1 MKIVEIRLSPAA
13 MAGIGGGGGTSSS
26 NSNSSSS
33 ASSHQAP
40 KILLAK
46 PALVT
51 AAKYNRGPGGAG
63 GGGGGADDGASSLRN
78 RLPSVG
84 FLNLLSESWDFHTDR
99 FLPFLTDNTDF
110 TVIGV
115 IGPAGVGKSTI
126 MNEIYGFDGTSPGM
140 LPPFPIE
147 AVETKAMAKHCTV
160 GIEPRITSE
169 RIILLDTQPVYSP
182 SVLAEMIRPD
192 GSSTISVLGGE
203 PLPAELAHEL
213 MSIQLGV
220 LLTSICHIILVVSE
234 GVHDN
239 NMWHLM
245 ATVDLLKHS
254 IPDPSSLSLSH
265 PQSSN
270 LGSDKEIKD
279 KIQEVAEEYMAS
291 PVFVHTK
298 LHEQDMAP
306 HYFLKIKKGLNQ
318 YFSSTSFNKQKH
330 QNGSKENNVMPK
342 RSLDDDSD
350 PASLKLFFIPSK
362 SNTESPGD
370 QYESYYSSL
379 SKLRDQVLS
388 MSGPSFSR
396 TVSERDWL
404 KNSGKIWE
412 LVKNS
417 STISDYCRTLQN
429 SAYSG
434 DRYHLVPN

>member
-1 MKIVEIRLSPAA
+1 
-13 MAGIGGGGGTSSS
+13 MAGNGGGNNSS
-26 NSNSSSS
+26 NSNPPSSSS
-33 ASSHQAP
+33 PASHHHNHQAP

-51 AAKYNRGPGGAG
+51 AAKYNRGPSGT
-63 GGGGGADDGASSLRN
+63 GADDSPASIRSRVS
-78 RLPSVG
+78 SVG
-84 FLNLLSESWDFHTDR
+84 FLNLLSESWDLHTDR

-115 IGPAGVGKSTI
+115 IGPPGVGKSTI
-126 MNEIYGFDGTSPGM
+126 MNEIYGFDPSSSGM
-140 LPPFPIE
+140 LPPFSIE
-147 AVETKAMAKHCTV
+147 SLETKAMAKHCTV

-169 RIILLDTQPVYSP
+169 RIILLDSQPVFSP

-192 GSSTISVLGGE
+192 GLSTVSIFGGGE
-203 PLPAELAHEL
+203 PLPAEMAHEL

-220 LLTSICHIILVVSE
+220 LLSSICHIILVVSE

-239 NMWHLM
+239 NMWRLM
-245 ATVDLLKHS
+245 ATVDLLKHN

-270 LGSDKEIKD
+270 LGSDKDIKD
-279 KIQEVAEEYMAS
+279 KIQEVGEEYMAT

-306 HYFLKIKKGLNQ
+306 HYIVQVNKALNQ
-318 YFSSTSFNKQKH
+318 YFRSSSFNKQK
-330 QNGSKENNVMPK
+330 QPNASKENTLV
-342 RSLDDDSD
+342 SESTDSDSD
-350 PASLKLFFIPSK
+350 PAPLKSFFIPSK
-362 SNTESPGD
+362 SNADYPGT
-370 QYESYYSSL
+370 QYESFHSSL
-379 SKLRDQVLS
+379 WKLRDQVLS

-404 KNSGKIWE
+404 KNTGKIWE

-429 SAYSG
+429 SG
-434 DRYHLVPN
+434 LFRR